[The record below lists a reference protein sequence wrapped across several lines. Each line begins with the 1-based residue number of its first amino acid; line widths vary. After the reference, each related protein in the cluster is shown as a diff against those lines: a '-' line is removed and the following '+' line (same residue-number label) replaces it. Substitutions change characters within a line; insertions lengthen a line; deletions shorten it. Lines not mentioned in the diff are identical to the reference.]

1 MRKFWVIL
9 MIILIV
15 LAIPILGFGYAKVTE
30 PNTYYKVYY
39 EGQTLGVI
47 SSAEELEKYINNNG
61 KVYKNKYDTDEVY
74 APNGV
79 QVKKLV
85 TYDGKLDSVKEVY
98 KKIKDEDDF
107 TIKGYDMAIKKET
120 TDKDEENKGKVTT
133 THVYVLDQDIFKEAV
148 EILIKTFV
156 GEEEY
161 QAYLDDNQSEI
172 QATGEIIENVYV
184 DEDITVK
191 ETKIPV
197 TEKIYTD
204 AEELARFLLY
214 GDDYKE
220 STYTVKAGDTI
231 ENVAFANQINPSEL
245 LLSNEELTSESNLLY
260 PGQQLKIAQINTQ
273 ISIVEE
279 SYVVEDVES
288 AYSTEEKYDDTI
300 LIGNDKVIQE
310 GQNGLDRVSQDVRQ
324 VNGEITYVNPRNK
337 EVLKSPVNKVVLKGS
352 KYVPDVGSLT
362 NWGWPTDS
370 GWTLSSGYSYRSNP
384 FGGGRELH
392 TGLDISGT
400 GYGSKIY
407 ATNNGRVIIA
417 EYHYSYGNYVV
428 IDHNNGYMTLYA
440 HMSKIAAKVGQ
451 VVERG
456 EVIGYVGMTGSA
468 TGPHVHYE
476 VWDGCRY
483 CDVNPS
489 VLYPNGYR

>member
-15 LAIPILGFGYAKVTE
+15 LSIPILGFGYAKVTE

-260 PGQQLKIAQINTQ
+260 PGQQLKIAQINPQ

>member
-1 MRKFWVIL
+1 MRKYWIIS
-9 MIILIV
+9 MIAIVV
-15 LAIPILGFGYAKVTE
+15 LAIPVLGFGYTKVTE
-30 PNTYYKVYY
+30 PNTYYQVYY
-39 EGQTLGVI
+39 EGETLGVI
-47 SSAEELEKYINNNG
+47 ASAEELEQYINDNG
-61 KVYKNKYDTDEVY
+61 QIYKNKYGTDEVY

-79 QVKKLV
+79 QIKKLV
-85 TYDGKLDSVKEVY
+85 TYDGEVDSVKEIY
-98 KKIKDEDDF
+98 EKIKEVDDF
-107 TIKGYDMAIKKET
+107 TIKGYDMAIKKEVAE
-120 TDKDEENKGKVTT
+120 DDDEDGENVTT
-133 THVYVLDQDIFKEAV
+133 THVYVLDQEVFKEAV
-148 EILIKTFV
+148 EMLINTFV

-161 QAYLDDNQSEI
+161 QAYLDDNQAEI
-172 QATGEIIENVYV
+172 TTTGKIIESVYV

-204 AEELARFLLY
+204 AEELAKFLLY
-214 GDDYKE
+214 GEDYE
-220 STYTVKAGDTI
+220 ETIYTVKAGDTI
-231 ENVAFANQINPSEL
+231 ENVAFDNEVNPSEL
-245 LLSNEELTSESNLLY
+245 LISNEELTSENNLLY
-260 PGQQLKIAQINTQ
+260 PGQQLKIAQINPQ

-288 AYSTEEKYDDTI
+288 AYSTEERYDDTV
-300 LIGNDKVIQE
+300 LVGTDEVIQE
-310 GQNGLDRVSQDVRQ
+310 GENGLDRVSQEVKQ
-324 VNGEITYVNPRNK
+324 INGDIVYVNPKNK
-337 EVLKSPVNKVVLKGS
+337 EVLKSAVNQIILKGS
-352 KYVPDVGSLT
+352 KYVADVGSLT

-370 GWTLSSGYSYRSNP
+370 GWTLSSGYAYRTSP
-384 FGGGRELH
+384 IYGTRELH
-392 TGLDISGT
+392 SGLDISGT
-400 GYGSKIY
+400 GYGSNVY

-440 HMSKIAAKVGQ
+440 HMSKIATKVGN

-456 EVIGYVGMTGSA
+456 EVIGYVGMTGDA

-476 VWDGCRY
+476 VWAGCLY

>member
-1 MRKFWVIL
+1 MRKFSIIT

-15 LAIPILGFGYAKVTE
+15 LAVPVLGFSYTKITE

-39 EGQTLGVI
+39 DGKTLGVI
-47 SSAEELEKYINNNG
+47 SSEEELNEYINDNG
-61 KVYKNKYDTDEVY
+61 KIYKNKYDTDKVY

-85 TYDGKLDSVKEVY
+85 TYDGTVDSVKDVY
-98 KKIKDEDDF
+98 KKIKKEDDF
-107 TIKGYDMAIKKET
+107 TVRGYDMAIKKEANEQ
-120 TDKDEENKGKVTT
+120 DEENKGKVTT
-133 THVYVLDQDIFKEAV
+133 THVYVLDQKIFKEAV
-148 EILIKTFV
+148 ETLIKTFV

-161 QAYLDDNQSEI
+161 QAYLDDNQAEI
-172 QATGEIIENVYV
+172 DTTGEIIENVYV

-204 AEELARFLLY
+204 ADELARFLLY
-214 GDDYKE
+214 GEDYQE
-220 STYTVKAGDTI
+220 SIYTVKSGHTI
-231 ENVAFANQINPSEL
+231 ENVAFNNKINPYEL
-245 LLSNEELTSESNLLY
+245 LLSNEELTSENNLLY
-260 PGQQLKIAQINTQ
+260 PGQQLKIVQLNPQ

-279 SYVVEDVES
+279 IYVVEDVES
-288 AYSTEEKYDDTI
+288 AYSTEERYDDSV
-300 LIGNDKVIQE
+300 LIGNDRVIQE

-324 VNGEITYVNPRNK
+324 INGEIVYVNPKNK

-370 GWTLSSGYSYRSNP
+370 GWRLSSGYVYRTSPIN
-384 FGGGRELH
+384 GSRELH

-400 GYGSKIY
+400 GYGSKVY
-407 ATNNGRVIIA
+407 ATNNGRVMIA

-428 IDHNNGYMTLYA
+428 INHNNGYMTLYG
-440 HMSKIAAKVGQ
+440 HMSRIAVKVGD

-456 EVIGYVGMTGSA
+456 QVIGYVGMTGAA

-476 VWDGCRY
+476 VWKGCKY

>member
-260 PGQQLKIAQINTQ
+260 PGQQLKIAQINPQ